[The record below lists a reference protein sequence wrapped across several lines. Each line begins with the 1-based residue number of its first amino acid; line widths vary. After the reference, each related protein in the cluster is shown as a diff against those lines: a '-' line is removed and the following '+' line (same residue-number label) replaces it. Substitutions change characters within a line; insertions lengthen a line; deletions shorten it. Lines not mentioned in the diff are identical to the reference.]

1 MRLWRLGAI
10 ALLAAWAAGCGG
22 NSTPVGITVTSA
34 AAGAG
39 STASVNVKGTVQ
51 FFATVAGTSTNT
63 VFWQICMTPTI
74 GGTQPTNCTQGIG
87 PAAGCTIPTVSKPLL
102 GFGTITAT
110 GLYTAPD
117 TVPSP
122 NLFVV
127 MASSCIQA
135 TAFGLQSTQV
145 TGGIT
150 VTLKPT
156 SATIETGESLFLAL
170 TVTGTP
176 NKSVTW
182 TVTNGTNPPVVGGNI
197 TIGIVCPSPNATTQC
212 PPGTPDGTYT
222 APNAPPPGG
231 SVVVTA
237 TSATTGSPSGQATIN
252 IVQAAAPTVSSIDP
266 TTAVEGSAQ
275 QDVYVNGTN
284 FFITSTVV
292 VGPSMDPVPTT
303 FISGTLLRATI
314 PATELTGNTLTNLAI
329 LVKQQGGLTSPA
341 NQSPQLILAPT
352 RPAVISSI
360 PDSVAQTV
368 SNASV
373 TLTGGYF
380 SPGTTTA
387 TFNGQGATTTFQDS
401 RDLIVGVSFGA
412 PPAPGLYPILVQ
424 NAGVAAPAAVNLAV
438 VPTTV
443 SSAPGPPIAV
453 GMGPTAVAID
463 NALHL
468 AVVVNKGGGSVSLLS
483 LDTSTVVKT
492 ITVPTINGGMPG
504 ATNTPTGV
512 AIDDMPDAQL
522 HDDLALVANNGDNS
536 VAVIDLVT
544 QAVTKTIDLTPFTP
558 TGSAPF
564 SIGVNSLSHR
574 AFVANQSTN
583 LGTVIDL
590 VTPNPNLA
598 APCTTPPCVLTTVGG
613 NLPPQYSVGANPAV
627 AVDPRL
633 NWAIITP
640 GGAGVVNFVD
650 LGRNSTASDGGR
662 QPQMIGTFTPT
673 GPFGGAAVTT
683 RGVGINTE
691 THQILLSDPQAT
703 TLSTFSLLDQT
714 VNAVA
719 FKVGG
724 IPLNE
729 ANFIAAAVNP
739 LDNLGVVLNS
749 AGSSATVVDLSTGNV
764 LRQDIPVGNS
774 PQAVAV
780 DQATNSAVIVN
791 QLDNS
796 VSILALGPAIRTPQ
810 IIEASPAVTFAPA
823 ASALRLTI
831 NGTGFIGGSKAFLDG
846 TQVTVASN
854 TGHQIVA
861 MVPAAMLTAAHR
873 YIVTVQNPG
882 QVSNVT
888 DLTVIQPVS
897 TGPIGSAPSAVAVD
911 NDRDLAVVTNSA
923 AGTVGVVDLTTGML
937 KTPTLSSAVIVGT
950 SPLGIAL
957 IPRLGVGIVANNG
970 SNDFTLVDVTG
981 MNPAQTVTCA
991 PCLGPTGAAT
1001 NQDAGSGVVSANQ
1014 SNTVVFVNASSN
1026 APTVVS
1032 TVPVDQG
1039 PGALAVDPNPNFSFT
1054 AVATISQASTLD
1066 LLNNIAGGIADRVN
1080 GLQIPTA
1087 VIFDPLNQ
1095 VFLVA
1100 NSVGNNITILD
1111 PTTFITTPVQ
1121 VGINPTSLDY
1131 NFQTSTLVTVNTT
1144 SHTLS
1149 VVEYVCPPVTG
1160 QVVNCLAPRTRA
1172 ILGLPDST
1180 QTSQLDQF
1188 SVALDLKM
1196 NLAVVVDQN
1205 NNRVLLIPLPR

>member
-1 MRLWRLGAI
+1 MALLGA
-10 ALLAAWAAGCGG
+10 WVAGCGG

-39 STASVNVKGTVQ
+39 STATVNVKGTVQ
-51 FFATVAGTSTNT
+51 FFATVAGSSTNT

-74 GGTQPTNCTQGIG
+74 AGTQPTNCTQGIG
-87 PAAGCTIPTVSKPLL
+87 PVAGCTIPSVSKPLL

-122 NLFVV
+122 STFAV
-127 MASSCIQA
+127 MASSCIRA
-135 TAFGLQSTQV
+135 TAFGIQTTQV
-145 TGGIT
+145 TGGVT

-156 SATIETGESLFLAL
+156 SATIETGESIFLAL

-176 NKSVTW
+176 DKSVTW
-182 TVTNGTNPPVVGGNI
+182 TVTNGMNPPVVGGDI

-222 APNAPPPGG
+222 APSAPPPGG
-231 SVVVTA
+231 SVVITA
-237 TSATTGSPSGQATIN
+237 TSATTNSPSGQATIG
-252 IVQAAAPTVSSIDP
+252 IVQAVAPTVSSIDP
-266 TTAVEGSAQ
+266 PTAVEGSAQ

-303 FISGTLLRATI
+303 FINGALLRATI
-314 PATELTGNTLTNLAI
+314 PATELTGNTLTSLAI

-373 TLTGGYF
+373 TLTGGYY

-401 RDLIVGVSFGA
+401 RDLIVGISFGA

-443 SSAPGPPIAV
+443 SSAPGPPIPV
-453 GMGPTAVAID
+453 GMGPVAVAID

-492 ITVPTINGGMPG
+492 ITVPTINGAMPG
-504 ATNTPTGV
+504 ATNAPTGV
-512 AIDDMPDAQL
+512 AIDDMADAQL

-564 SIGVNSLSHR
+564 SIGVNPLSHR

-590 VTPNPNLA
+590 VTPNPSLVT
-598 APCTTPPCVLTTVGG
+598 PCTTPPCVLTTVGG
-613 NLPPQYSVGANPAV
+613 SLPPQYSVGANPAI

-662 QPQMIGTFTPT
+662 QPQMIATFTPT
-673 GPFGGAAVTT
+673 GPFGGSAVTT

-703 TLSTFSLLDQT
+703 TLATFSLLDQT
-714 VNAVA
+714 VNAVS
-719 FKVGG
+719 FQVGG

-739 LDNLGVVLNS
+739 LDNLGVVLNG
-749 AGSSATVVDLSTGNV
+749 AGSSATVVDLTTGNV

-791 QLDNS
+791 QQDNS
-796 VSILALGPAIRTPQ
+796 VSILALGSAIRTPQ

-831 NGTGFIGGSKAFLDG
+831 NGTGFIAGSKVFLDG

-861 MVPAAMLTAAHR
+861 MVPAAMLTAAHL

-911 NDRDLAVVTNSA
+911 NDRDLAVVTNNG
-923 AGTVGVVDLTTGML
+923 AGTVGVVDLTTGAL

-991 PCLGPTGAAT
+991 PCLGPTGAAA

-1014 SNTVVFVNASSN
+1014 SNTIVFVNASTN
-1026 APTVVS
+1026 PPTALS
-1032 TVPVDQG
+1032 TAPVDQG

-1054 AVATISQASTLD
+1054 AIATISQASTLD

-1080 GLQIPTA
+1080 GLQIPTG

-1111 PTTFITTPVQ
+1111 PTTFITTPVR

-1149 VVEYVCPPVTG
+1149 VVQYLCPPVTG
-1160 QVVNCLAPRTRA
+1160 QAVNCQAPRTRA

-1180 QTSQLDQF
+1180 ETSQLDQF
-1188 SVALDLKM
+1188 SVAIDLKM

-1205 NNRVLLIPLPR
+1205 NNRVLLIPLPH